1 MTGNTLPTSVFEIEG
16 VRKRFTSLRHNDFAF
31 FDAPGGSQVPD
42 EVGEAIAGV
51 LRDSSANLGAFYP
64 ASQRVAGLVVAA
76 REAAARFM
84 GGDPENVI
92 FGANMTSL
100 NFMLTRT
107 AARNFAAGDEIVV
120 TRLDHDANVAPWR
133 ELARDL
139 GLVLRIA
146 DVTPDLRIDMEHLAS
161 LLNERTKVVA
171 FPWASNAVGTIT
183 DAKEICR
190 LAHEVGAITWVDA
203 VHYAAHRSMDAR
215 AIGADVL
222 LCSPYKFCGPHLG
235 MAHVEPA
242 VADSWRPYK
251 VQPRGL
257 DPLGARFETGTAP
270 YELLGGLLATFS
282 YLDSLGGFDVLGA
295 YEDELARKL
304 LDTLPTE
311 VEVYGPALRYRVPTF
326 LISIDGVEAESIARS
341 LAADNVGVWH
351 HDHWYAVNL
360 LERLPYKGETVRI
373 GLLHYNSVE
382 DVDQLNDSLAKVISR
397 R

>member
-1 MTGNTLPTSVFEIEG
+1 MTSTSSLTG
-16 VRKRFTSLRHNDFAF
+16 VLDVGAVRSRFSSLRNNDFAF

-42 EVGEAIAGV
+42 EVGDAIAGV
-51 LRDSSANLGAFYP
+51 LRDASANLGAFY
-64 ASQRVAGLVVAA
+64 ATSQRVAEIVMAA
-76 REAAARFM
+76 RAAAARFV
-84 GGDPENVI
+84 GGDPENII
-92 FGANMTSL
+92 FGPNMTSL

-107 AARNFAAGDEIVV
+107 AARNFSVGDEIVV
-120 TRLDHDANVAPWR
+120 TRLDHDGNVAPWR
-133 ELARDL
+133 ELAHDL

-146 DVTPDLRIDMEHLAS
+146 DVTPDLRIDTEHLAS

-171 FPWASNAVGTIT
+171 FPWASNAVGSI
-183 DAKEICR
+183 AGAEEICR

-203 VHYAAHRSMDAR
+203 VHYAAHRTMDAR

-242 VADSWRPYK
+242 VANSWRPYK

-282 YLDSLGGFDVLGA
+282 YLESLGGFDVLGP
-295 YEDELARKL
+295 YEDELARYL
-304 LDTLPTE
+304 IDTLP
-311 VEVYGPALRYRVPTF
+311 VEVQVHGPALNLRVPTF
-326 LISIDGVEAESIARS
+326 LISIDGVEAESIAMS
-341 LAADNVGVWH
+341 LAAENVGVWH

-360 LERLPYKGETVRI
+360 LERLPYKGDSVRM
-373 GLLHYNSVE
+373 GLLHYNSVD
-382 DVDQLNDSLAKVISR
+382 DVDKLTTALAGVISR

>member
-1 MTGNTLPTSVFEIEG
+1 MTSTTSVTRVFDVEA
-16 VRKRFTSLRHNDFAF
+16 VRNRFSSLRNNDFAF

-42 EVGEAIAGV
+42 EVGEAITAV
-51 LRDSSANLGAFYP
+51 LRDASANLGAFY
-64 ASQRVAGLVVAA
+64 ATSERVAVLVVAA
-76 REAAARFM
+76 RAAAARFM
-84 GGDPENVI
+84 GGDAENII
-92 FGANMTSL
+92 FGPNMTSL

-107 AARNFAAGDEIVV
+107 AARDFKAGDEIVV
-120 TRLDHDANVAPWR
+120 TRLDHDGHVAPWR
-133 ELARDL
+133 ELAHDL

-146 DVTPDLRIDMEHLAS
+146 DVTPDLRIDMDHLAS
-161 LLNERTKVVA
+161 LLNKRTKVVA
-171 FPWASNAVGTIT
+171 FPWASNAVGTIA

-203 VHYAAHRSMDAR
+203 VHYAAHRTMDAR

-242 VADSWRPYK
+242 VANSWRPYK

-257 DPLGARFETGTAP
+257 DPLGARFETGTAS
-270 YELLGGLLATFS
+270 YELLGGLLATFR
-282 YLDSLGGFDVLGA
+282 YLDSLGGFDVLGS
-295 YEDELARKL
+295 YEDELARYL
-304 LDTLPTE
+304 LDTLPDE
-311 VEVYGPALRYRVPTF
+311 VQVYGPDLKFRVPTF

-341 LAADNVGVWH
+341 LAAENVGVWH

-360 LERLPYKGETVRI
+360 PERLPFKGDTVRM

-382 DVDQLNDSLAKVISR
+382 DVDKLTTALTGVIGR